1 MDPDALRQAVE
12 HAGFAA
18 AGVGLLAGLVFSF
31 NPVVLASI
39 PVSLA
44 YVTRAR
50 EKSQA
55 ILFGA
60 MFIFGMIITHVML
73 GVIAGLGGRWAGSLV
88 GRGWGLVLGPLLI
101 LLGLTWVGWVR
112 IPVPAFGFRAIRPTA
127 AWGAFLLGV
136 PFSIAVCPVCT
147 PALVVLIGVTAG
159 LGSVWLGVVLLLAFA
174 VGRAVPLALGA
185 IAIGWL
191 ENLRGLSPYRRI
203 FEVTGGVTLVASG
216 LYMLNAVFFW
226 LPALAM

>member
-1 MDPDALRQAVE
+1 M
-12 HAGFAA
+12 
-18 AGVGLLAGLVFSF
+18 
-31 NPVVLASI
+31 
-39 PVSLA
+39 
-44 YVTRAR
+44 
-50 EKSQA
+50 
-55 ILFGA
+55 
-60 MFIFGMIITHVML
+60 
-73 GVIAGLGGRWAGSLV
+73 
-88 GRGWGLVLGPLLI
+88 LGPLLI
-101 LLGLTWVGWVR
+101 LLGLTWAGWVR

-203 FEVTGGVTLVASG
+203 FEVTGGVTL
-216 LYMLNAVFFW
+216 
-226 LPALAM
+226 ALLIHPK

>member
-1 MDPDALRQAVE
+1 
-12 HAGFAA
+12 
-18 AGVGLLAGLVFSF
+18 
-31 NPVVLASI
+31 
-39 PVSLA
+39 
-44 YVTRAR
+44 
-50 EKSQA
+50 
-55 ILFGA
+55 
-60 MFIFGMIITHVML
+60 
-73 GVIAGLGGRWAGSLV
+73 
-88 GRGWGLVLGPLLI
+88 
-101 LLGLTWVGWVR
+101 
-112 IPVPAFGFRAIRPTA
+112 
-127 AWGAFLLGV
+127 
-136 PFSIAVCPVCT
+136 
-147 PALVVLIGVTAG
+147 LIGVTAG